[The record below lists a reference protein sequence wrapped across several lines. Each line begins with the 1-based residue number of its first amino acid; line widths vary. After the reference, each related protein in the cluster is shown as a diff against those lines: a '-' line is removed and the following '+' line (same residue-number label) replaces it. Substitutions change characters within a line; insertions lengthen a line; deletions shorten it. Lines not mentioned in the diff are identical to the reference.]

1 MGVQLFTAQY
11 PPAADS
17 DIMWLDGPGFR
28 VRVTVAAEGT
38 YPTREAVIA
47 ALGQLREMVY
57 VWHEWPQAG
66 TRILSQEER
75 RVLTERLISMAREAE
90 QQAALALQQHPGLMP

>member
-28 VRVTVAAEGT
+28 VRITVATEGT
-38 YPTREAVIA
+38 YPTPEAVIA

-57 VWHEWPQAG
+57 AWHEWPEAG
-66 TRILSQEER
+66 TRILSQAER
-75 RVLTERLISMAREAE
+75 RALTERFIRMARDAE
-90 QQAALALQQHPGLMP
+90 KQAALLP